1 MARKLGCLNLNFV
14 SPMQIRGIIAKL
26 VCSKLVLREALTM
39 HSALRHELSSDA
51 DRAMAQ
57 AVSPWLFTAE
67 AQVHALDRQFT
78 IFGGQSG
85 TGTGFFR
92 VLRLPLSI

>member
-1 MARKLGCLNLNFV
+1 
-14 SPMQIRGIIAKL
+14 
-26 VCSKLVLREALTM
+26 M

-57 AVSPWLFTAE
+57 AVSPWLLTAE
-67 AQVHALDRQFT
+67 ARVHALDRQFT
-78 IFGGQSG
+78 IFGGHIG